1 MAYSSN
7 FSLCLIIIIH
17 RFYTII
23 LNLFMWLLL
32 VFDHIYIGSCKYAS
46 GTNPTTGV
54 SNRASLG
61 CGNSRRNAY
70 GTPSSPCQALH
81 LRNCWAAMV
90 FVIKAL
96 VFAMR
101 NSSKAKWS
109 QFYESEQLLKKIT
122 EQQKLKGEAINIS
135 LPLMFWTNFEEKFSE
150 LHEYRYMAVFFTP
163 LLLSHQYLVTKVD
176 FVIKIWTKQRAVRDK
191 VDAGS
196 ETCTQS

>member
-1 MAYSSN
+1 VINEANLTNAVLVRSALTRCDLGGAQIAGADSSD
-7 FSLCLIIIIH
+7 SVIDLPQ
-17 RFYTII
+17 
-23 LNLFMWLLL
+23 
-32 VFDHIYIGSCKYAS
+32 KQYAS

-101 NSSKAKWS
+101 NSSKAK
-109 QFYESEQLLKKIT
+109 
-122 EQQKLKGEAINIS
+122 
-135 LPLMFWTNFEEKFSE
+135 
-150 LHEYRYMAVFFTP
+150 
-163 LLLSHQYLVTKVD
+163 
-176 FVIKIWTKQRAVRDK
+176 
-191 VDAGS
+191 
-196 ETCTQS
+196 